1 MFGIDDAAL
10 GMIAA
15 GAIGTAGSIY
25 ANQKN
30 IEQQQRAN
38 TESIN
43 LANTAHQRKVL
54 DLIAAGLNPVLSA
67 GGNGAAV
74 PSLGAAQIDN
84 PGEGISRGLSSA
96 MKYASADY
104 ETTLAV
110 KSAQAENLVNQGELF
125 KAEADA
131 IRAGRGG
138 ISGAKSL
145 GEKIGDYVGDEIITP
160 IVTSA
165 QSTSDQSNFK
175 GSPRLRKQLFRIE
188 TSYGVGKKEAIE
200 IFKKMS
206 PEERKEL
213 LK

>member
-10 GMIAA
+10 GLIAA
-15 GAIGTAGSIY
+15 GALGTAGNIY

-43 LANTAHQRKVL
+43 LANTAHQREVL

-67 GGNGAAV
+67 GGNGSSV
-74 PSLGAAQIDN
+74 PQLGAAQIDN

-96 MKYASADY
+96 MKYASAEY
-104 ETTLAV
+104 ETNLAV

-131 IRAGRGG
+131 IKAGRGG
-138 ISGAKSL
+138 ITGAKSL
-145 GEKIGDYVGDEIITP
+145 GEKVGDYIGNKIVP
-160 IVTSA
+160 ILPSA
-165 QSTSDQSNFK
+165 ESTSRNT
-175 GSPRLRKQLFRIE
+175 GRTRLQKQLFNISA
-188 TSYGVGKKEAIE
+188 SYGVDKKEAIE
-200 IFKKMS
+200 IFKKLS
-206 PEERKEL
+206 PEQRREFL
-213 LK
+213 P